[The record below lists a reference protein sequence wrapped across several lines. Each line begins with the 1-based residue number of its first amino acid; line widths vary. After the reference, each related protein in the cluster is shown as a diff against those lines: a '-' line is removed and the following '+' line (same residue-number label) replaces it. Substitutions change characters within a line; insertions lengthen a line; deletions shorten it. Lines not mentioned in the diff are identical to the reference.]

1 MCVYVTGLIWV
12 ATMEVV
18 VPTWVVVVVVVVQ
31 LISLVCFRK
40 ESKRV
45 VVQLVSFVWFKRE
58 SNKAVVL
65 HIRENENDES
75 RSLGRV
81 AYHNDRA
88 SHLGGVRAFLE
99 SFKENPIVP
108 WPFDFWDTKL
118 STRIA
123 TAVES
128 SNDLE
133 MHGHVVTVIR
143 SQSMTGKES
152 MATVTDPPTIELPLI
167 SSSPRLGPAGR
178 APFSTPYE
186 RQDVQEKSSC
196 PESKGK
202 IFLSH
207 SGAQKPFVEQLCK
220 ELERHN
226 RYPFFDQRDDSLPKG
241 KKFAPLIFDAA
252 KECKVAVVVLSREY
266 LTSTWPMLELVEFVR
281 AKRSENKSLELLPLF
296 YKASVADLSE
306 ESIKNEWRP
315 RWMDLVRPSR
325 DRDRDDIADEW
336 AAAVRELRRVNGLTV
351 EQLGKSEARYRE
363 EIVKHITKLVP
374 SDILHDTSGISGCDR
389 ICKELAGKFLPHAGI
404 AAQVLGLFGMGG
416 SGKTTMAMVLW
427 NQFNIEFLR
436 VCYIDVKDESKALE
450 RQRLVMRKL
459 LNLSNGFLQDV
470 RHLSQGWDLLKR
482 RMKEYPVFLV
492 IDNVQP
498 NELVSKEEVLKY
510 LSIEYHPGSKIMVI
524 SRSPDVVED
533 LLGESR
539 YSCKMPCLTR
549 EEAAELFLQ
558 KGAPQI
564 KDYSSLTTD
573 QRSVVDS
580 CLEEACFSDQGLYG
594 EKPLY
599 QKKAGHYHPLAL
611 QALGVFVRGSKSLDI
626 MSWKSYLHGYGKIK
640 CTRESYKSMFEI
652 LGLQFNT
659 LDKMTKLMFL
669 DISLYASKALE
680 TPMLSNSPLE
690 DLIDWLANVY
700 EEPIEVVRAKIFDL
714 KRFAM
719 INIEREEIIIHD
731 LYKEYAIW
739 YLEQADDEE
748 RLGVWCVGKLEEPND
763 SLPRELRGLPNG
775 RCWRYLKRIRL
786 QYVSC
791 VDFPECK
798 VQEWCKIEVL
808 QIVGCDC
815 LTTMNLEALSC
826 LRNLELKDLWNLKTL
841 TFTGYGSS
849 STSSFSQGTH
859 VGSRLYSLPPLQF
872 VIIDGLPSLE
882 CLPCFSPFNTLKCL
896 KVGFCEGLTQPPSV
910 QHCSSLKRMV
920 LVWYPRQESF
930 PRLDIGL
937 ASLLELTIIC
947 CDTLSNQ
954 GRPLKL
960 EDLSLSSSLGSLGL
974 RNIPAE
980 DRTALQNVVSVE
992 YFVLD
997 GMDYHTSL
1005 TPLLHHL
1012 RNQTSPLQAFNVGPL
1027 RRHYRPCNDMDT
1039 TCATVQYQ
1047 NQPRPLPE
1055 AFLEILPDLPS
1066 HEFQEEFPNY
1076 MIEVKLSLKKNIKLI
1091 FRDLENDLKREN
1103 MMVYAHRNN
1112 IIVTG
1117 IIPDNDFSEEDVL
1130 NIVHSHDSS
1139 ATMISFRA
1147 RVKGWFIV

>member
-1 MCVYVTGLIWV
+1 
-12 ATMEVV
+12 MEVV

-389 ICKELAGKFLPHAGI
+389 ICKRIMPELP
-404 AAQVLGLFGMGG
+404 QSVL
-416 SGKTTMAMVLW
+416 
-427 NQFNIEFLR
+427 
-436 VCYIDVKDESKALE
+436 ES
-450 RQRLVMRKL
+450 
-459 LNLSNGFLQDV
+459 
-470 RHLSQGWDLLKR
+470 
-482 RMKEYPVFLV
+482 
-492 IDNVQP
+492 
-498 NELVSKEEVLKY
+498 
-510 LSIEYHPGSKIMVI
+510 
-524 SRSPDVVED
+524 
-533 LLGESR
+533 
-539 YSCKMPCLTR
+539 
-549 EEAAELFLQ
+549 
-558 KGAPQI
+558 
-564 KDYSSLTTD
+564 
-573 QRSVVDS
+573 
-580 CLEEACFSDQGLYG
+580 
-594 EKPLY
+594 
-599 QKKAGHYHPLAL
+599 
-611 QALGVFVRGSKSLDI
+611 
-626 MSWKSYLHGYGKIK
+626 
-640 CTRESYKSMFEI
+640 EI
-652 LGLQFNT
+652 IGR
-659 LDKMTKLMFL
+659 
-669 DISLYASKALE
+669 
-680 TPMLSNSPLE
+680 LE
-690 DLIDWLANVY
+690 DARDIAKAQLVCKDWWNA
-700 EEPIEVVRAKIFDL
+700 
-714 KRFAM
+714 
-719 INIEREEIIIHD
+719 
-731 LYKEYAIW
+731 
-739 YLEQADDEE
+739 
-748 RLGVWCVGKLEEPND
+748 G
-763 SLPRELRGLPNG
+763 
-775 RCWRYLKRIRL
+775 KRIRYHRIVCL
-786 QYVSC
+786 DMYH
-791 VDFPECK
+791 
-798 VQEWCKIEVL
+798 EWAR
-808 QIVGCDC
+808 DR
-815 LTTMNLEALSC
+815 M
-826 LRNLELKDLWNLKTL
+826 D
-841 TFTGYGSS
+841 GS
-849 STSSFSQGTH
+849 
-859 VGSRLYSLPPLQF
+859 Y
-872 VIIDGLPSLE
+872 
-882 CLPCFSPFNTLKCL
+882 
-896 KVGFCEGLTQPPSV
+896 
-910 QHCSSLKRMV
+910 
-920 LVWYPRQESF
+920 
-930 PRLDIGL
+930 
-937 ASLLELTIIC
+937 
-947 CDTLSNQ
+947 
-954 GRPLKL
+954 
-960 EDLSLSSSLGSLGL
+960 SSLGSRDRSLLPGALDMGLTSDGEGPSGTLSSIQGGRFQKPFYFKQLVVKNLEPKSDIVDLFIGVEPKLQCKVVPQDERRRTDFWLVDPWFLRQWLPMMGSTLQHLCIVDYGQQALWRRSSIIKILSKCCKLLKTLDLRNMFIDTNDCDEMNLMASLTLRCVKVVGEALQHINDKMPWLQRLALLGVFGAEGGLLVFPNMKVLCLGL
-974 RNIPAE
+974 STPAKEVVMELPKLEKLQLKMQCPTKLIINALNLKYVAFNLEVLEPSKVDLRSMSGLDELLYGATSFITLSDLVGKNRPHLKKIFLDIPCMAFGE
-980 DRTALQNVVSVE
+980 DGRFLGVLKDIALQLPSFSNLHQCEKLNVLSIGPGLWHSMETQVQVLSLEQRWPCILQTLILHMIPHDMEAAISVLGLLLRAS
-992 YFVLD
+992 V
-997 GMDYHTSL
+997 TSL
-1005 TPLLHHL
+1005 TIFIH
-1012 RNQTSPLQAFNVGPL
+1012 TSSPVTRELMIPRIEEVARRQNIVLQ
-1027 RRHYRPCNDMDT
+1027 
-1039 TCATVQYQ
+1039 
-1047 NQPRPLPE
+1047 
-1055 AFLEILPDLPS
+1055 ILS
-1066 HEFQEEFPNY
+1066 WTK
-1076 MIEVKLSLKKNIKLI
+1076 KL
-1091 FRDLENDLKREN
+1091 
-1103 MMVYAHRNN
+1103 
-1112 IIVTG
+1112 
-1117 IIPDNDFSEEDVL
+1117 DFSCF
-1130 NIVHSHDSS
+1130 
-1139 ATMISFRA
+1139 SFS
-1147 RVKGWFIV
+1147 FS